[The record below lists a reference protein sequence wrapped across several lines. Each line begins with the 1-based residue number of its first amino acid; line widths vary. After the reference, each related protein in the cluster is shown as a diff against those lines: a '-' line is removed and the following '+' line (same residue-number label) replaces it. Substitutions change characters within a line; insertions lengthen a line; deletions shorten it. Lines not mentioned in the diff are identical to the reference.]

1 MSERR
6 VAVLPHASPAVPP
19 ADQAESTAHP
29 EPGAAPEAP
38 AVDKAPTLTPS
49 SGDTSTNQ
57 VADAP
62 LRTSGMS
69 SADATDVAFWIGR
82 RLAQYEITKLLG
94 TGGMGVVYQ
103 AHDTLIDR
111 DVAVKMLLDSLSS
124 DEKILKRF
132 LIEARAAGKL
142 NHPHAVAIYE
152 IGQEGPRHYL
162 VMELV
167 SGGCVGTIVEG
178 QGAYPPLEAT
188 RIVAEACRG
197 LGAAHRVGLVHR
209 DVKPGNLLLAADGTV
224 KVSDFGLAKTCLTT
238 GEQVTQLGQVI
249 GTPFY
254 MSPEQ
259 CQGQSVDHRSDLYS
273 LGATYYSL
281 LCGRHPFSAAHSI
294 VQVMFGHCK
303 GERPDPRKINKLVP
317 DACAAIIARAMA
329 IRPENRYQSAE
340 EMLADLNAV
349 RAALS
354 AAGTV
359 PPDVVQA
366 ALAREESTSS
376 SRRKFLLAGA
386 GFATAVLGS
395 AGAGLIWHSRNTRR
409 NQGDAPS
416 GQNVPAASAGPTGAP
431 LRVGILHSL
440 SGTLATSESPVV
452 DATLLAIDQINAA
465 GGVLGRPIEPVVRD
479 GQSEALAFAAAARQ
493 LIYDEKVCTVFGCW
507 SSASRKTVVPL
518 FEDTGHLLVY
528 PVQYEGLEQSPNV
541 IYLGAAPTQQIIPAV
556 KWAFAF
562 NDCRKFFLVG
572 SDYVFPRTAAAIIKD
587 TLAELGG
594 TVVGEEYIPLG
605 ETETKALVEKIAAA
619 APDTILNTINGDSNI
634 AFFKELRRAGI
645 TPENVPTISF
655 SIGEVELRSLNLS
668 QMAGDFAA
676 WNYFQSL
683 ANSENAA
690 FVETFQARHGVQ
702 RVISDPMETAYVGVK
717 LWAAAVNEAQSDR
730 PDEIRRAMLN
740 QRLEAPEGEVR
751 IDAATQHAFKTPR
764 IGKILND
771 GQFEVVWTATRPEL
785 PQPFPPSRTGE
796 QWKAFLDDLYHG
808 WGNRWEAPDQ

>member
-1 MSERR
+1 MR
-6 VAVLPHASPAVPP
+6 PALPP
-19 ADQAESTAHP
+19 ADHAESTRKPQSA
-29 EPGAAPEAP
+29 GLPEAP

-57 VADAP
+57 VGDAP
-62 LRTSGMS
+62 LRSSGMS
-69 SADATDVAFWIGR
+69 SADATDIAFWIGR

-124 DEKILKRF
+124 DEKMLKRF

-167 SGGCVGTIVEG
+167 SGGCVGTILEG
-178 QGAYPPLEAT
+178 HAAYPALEAT
-188 RIVAEACRG
+188 RIVVEACQG

-209 DVKPGNLLLAADGTV
+209 DVKPANLLLTADGAV

-238 GEQVTQLGQVI
+238 GEQVTQVGQVI

-259 CQGQSVDHRSDLYS
+259 CQGLTADHRSDLYS

-281 LCGRHPFSAAHSI
+281 LCGRHPFSAAQSI

-303 GERPDPRKINKLVP
+303 GERPDPRKINTLVP
-317 DACAAIIARAMA
+317 DACAAIVARAMA

-349 RAALS
+349 RTALS

-359 PPDVVQA
+359 PPDLIQA
-366 ALAREESTSS
+366 APAPHEGASST
-376 SRRKFLLAGA
+376 RRRFLIAGA
-386 GFATAVLGS
+386 GFATAILGG
-395 AGAGLIWHSRNTRR
+395 AGAGLIWHSRNDDLGK
-409 NQGDAPS
+409 NADALSKAPATSAAVPPS
-416 GQNVPAASAGPTGAP
+416 GAP
-431 LRVGILHSL
+431 LRVGVLHSL
-440 SGTLATSESPVV
+440 SGTLSSSESPVV
-452 DATLLAIDQINAA
+452 DATLLAIDEINAA
-465 GGVLGRPIEPVVRD
+465 GGLLGRPVEPVVRD
-479 GQSEALAFAAAARQ
+479 GRSEAPLFGAEARQ
-493 LIYDEKVCTVFGCW
+493 LIHNDKVCTVFGCW

-518 FEDTGHLLVY
+518 FEASDHLLVY

-541 IYLGAAPTQQIIPAV
+541 IYLGAAPNQQIIPAV
-556 KWAFAF
+556 KWIFAF

-572 SDYVFPRTAAAIIKD
+572 SDYVFPRTAGAIIRD

-605 ETETKALVEKIAAA
+605 ETETKALVEKIVAA
-619 APDTILNTINGDSNI
+619 APDAILNTINGDSNI

-645 TPENVPTISF
+645 TPETVSTISF

-683 ANSENAA
+683 TSAENVA
-690 FVETFQARHGVQ
+690 FVERFQARHGVQ
-702 RVISDPMETAYVGVK
+702 RVISDPMQAAYVGVK

-730 PDEIRRAMLN
+730 PTDIRRALLK
-740 QRLEAPEGEVR
+740 QRLAAPEGEIR
-751 IDAATQHAFKTPR
+751 IDPATQHAFKTPR
-764 IGKILND
+764 VGKILDD
-771 GQFEVVWTATRPEL
+771 GQFEVVWTAARPEP
-785 PQPFPPSRTGE
+785 PQPFPSSRSAE
-796 QWKAFLDDLYHG
+796 QWKAFLNDLYSG
-808 WGNRWEAPDQ
+808 WGNRWEATAQ